1 MVRRVR
7 QMDHELCLSLARKR
21 FIYFLCEYLCDY
33 LFDPAVDC
41 VLFSFLVLF
50 QGLQFLY
57 ARVEAIFFLLVY
69 FI

>member
-41 VLFSFLVLF
+41 FDLGFFFFFWDFSF
-50 QGLQFLY
+50 
-57 ARVEAIFFLLVY
+57 IM
-69 FI
+69 